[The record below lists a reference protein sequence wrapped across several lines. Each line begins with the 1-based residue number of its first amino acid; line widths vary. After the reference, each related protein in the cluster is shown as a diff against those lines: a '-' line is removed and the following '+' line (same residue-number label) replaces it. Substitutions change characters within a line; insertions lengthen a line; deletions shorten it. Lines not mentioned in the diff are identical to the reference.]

1 MANSF
6 YKSSSLYSQTAIT
19 NGYLD
24 IINFRNIP
32 AVTSDVL
39 FEITKQYEYR
49 PDLLDNDVY
58 KDVNLWW
65 VFAVR
70 NRSVLINPVFDMTAG
85 TKIYIPQ
92 ITTIKSALRL

>member
-6 YKSSSLYSQTAIT
+6 YKSSSPYNQTAML

-24 IINFRNIP
+24 IINFRDIP
-32 AVTSDVL
+32 VVASDVL

-49 PDLLDNDVY
+49 PDLLANDVY
-58 KDVNLWW
+58 NDINLWW

-70 NRSVLINPVFDMTAG
+70 NKSVLINPVFDMTAG

-92 ITTIKSALRL
+92 INTIKSVLRL